1 MKWKLRSRLRQE
13 STVPNPFPGM
23 DPYLEMQPFW
33 SDFSP
38 TFLGALRDALLP
50 DLLPRYDVR
59 IEEYVLVTQDD
70 VRLHRVKRD
79 VTIAENS
86 QWQSSPHTTAI
97 IDEPASAELDYP
109 NVEPD
114 TQRRLNIIHLPDQQV
129 VTVMELLSPANKQPG
144 ADGFDAYLDKRTEL
158 IASSVNFVE
167 IDLLRGGQRM
177 QMRQP
182 LPPADYYIYI
192 GRAERRPSCQLI
204 YWPLRMVL
212 PKIPIPLLP
221 EDEEAE
227 LDLGAVCSAAYEPA
241 LYDRRL
247 PYDQP
252 LRPRPS
258 DADRDW
264 IHEHLA
270 AR

>member
-1 MKWKLRSRLRQE
+1 M
-13 STVPNPFPGM
+13 PNPFPGM

-38 TFLGALRDALLP
+38 TFLGALRNALLP
-50 DLLPRYDVR
+50 ELLPHYDVR

-70 VRLHRVKRD
+70 IRLHRVKPD
-79 VTIAENS
+79 VTNAANS

-97 IDEPASAELDYP
+97 TDEATAIIDEPASTELDYP
-109 NVEPD
+109 DVEPD

-144 ADGFDAYLDKRTEL
+144 ADGTDAYLEKRTEL

-167 IDLLRGGQRM
+167 IDLLRGGQRVP
-177 QMRQP
+177 MRQP
-182 LPPADYYIYI
+182 LPPADYYVYI
-192 GRAERRPSCQLI
+192 GRAERRPQCQLI
-204 YWPLRMVL
+204 YWSLRMAL

-221 EDEEAE
+221 GDKEAE
-227 LDLGAVCSAAYEPA
+227 LDLGTVFNTAYESA

-247 PYDQP
+247 PYGQP

-264 IHEHLA
+264 IDGHLA
-270 AR
+270 ARKPE